1 MRMGRFEK
9 AVVSMYG
16 LRQTFCGLVAMCLLM
31 GCTRHDPDV
40 VPIAGRVVMDGKA
53 IDGGTIRFVPKVGRP
68 ASSEITAA
76 GEFRLSSESIDK
88 ISLPGVPPG
97 TYRVQVSHSEIVD
110 DQTIHWT
117 VPQRY
122 ADFRTSGLRVTVAE
136 PTDNLVIELDSQES
150 RNDAKKSSE
159 LKMEAVDSEGTTS

>member
-1 MRMGRFEK
+1 MGRFEK
-9 AVVSMYG
+9 VVISMYG

-31 GCTRHDPDV
+31 GCTRHDHDV
-40 VPIAGRVVMDGKA
+40 VAIAGRVVMDGKA
-53 IDGGTIRFVPKVGRP
+53 IDGGMIRFVPKLGRP
-68 ASSEITAA
+68 ASSEIAED
-76 GEFRLSSESIDK
+76 GGFRLSSESIDK
-88 ISLPGVPPG
+88 VSLLGVPPG

-136 PTDNLVIELDSQES
+136 PTDDLVIELNSQES
-150 RNDAKKSSE
+150 HDDAKKSSE
-159 LKMEAVDSEGTTS
+159 LKMEAIEPEATTS